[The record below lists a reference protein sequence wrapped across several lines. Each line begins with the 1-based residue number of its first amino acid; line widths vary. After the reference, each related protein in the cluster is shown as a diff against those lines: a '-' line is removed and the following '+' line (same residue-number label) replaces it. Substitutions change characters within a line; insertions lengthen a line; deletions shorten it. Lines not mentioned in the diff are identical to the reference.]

1 MLGPFKC
8 IKDFFYDASS
18 LSLSIPMLGSFS
30 MDSACRFMLSVISGE
45 ETQLHVKAQN
55 LIETVMRIRRSVLVA
70 KMNCLKAF
78 AKAGNLCH

>member
-1 MLGPFKC
+1 
-8 IKDFFYDASS
+8 
-18 LSLSIPMLGSFS
+18 